1 MSFFMV
7 CVDFDGEVAYIMG
20 IQMNDCSYVQK

>member
-7 CVDFDGEVAYIMG
+7 YVDFDGEVTYIMG